1 MKKHFYNVDVTYT
14 AYNIICVEAL
24 DENEAKKLAMQELDT
39 DGSWANYG
47 EWLIGE
53 ATTENLIQEWLP
65 LKPSYKPL

>member
-14 AYNIICVEAL
+14 VYNTIGVEAA
-24 DENEAKKLAMQELDT
+24 DENEAKELAMQELQT

-53 ATTENLIQEWLP
+53 ATIENLLQQYEA
-65 LKPSYKPL
+65 

>member
-14 AYNIICVEAL
+14 VYNTIGVEAA
-24 DENEAKKLAMQELDT
+24 DENEAKELAMQELQT

-53 ATTENLIQEWLP
+53 ATIENIPQQYEG
-65 LKPSYKPL
+65 

>member
-14 AYNIICVEAL
+14 AYNTICVEAL
-24 DENEAKKLAMQELDT
+24 DENEAKKLAMQELDA

-53 ATTENLIQEWLP
+53 ATTENLIQE
-65 LKPSYKPL
+65 

>member
-14 AYNIICVEAL
+14 VYNTIGVEAS
-24 DENEAKKLAMQELDT
+24 DENEAKELAMQELQT

-53 ATTENLIQEWLP
+53 ATIENIPQQYEA
-65 LKPSYKPL
+65 